1 MFETVK
7 ALQAEVRALRQEL
20 QQHKRA
26 RQVETAKP
34 AKARSD
40 WAAQSYQPGSVE
52 VAQAPAW
59 AGLYAGAAFGLGV
72 SHTHGPNDST
82 TASFSSNF
90 QPNFTFS
97 TTFRSVSTQSIHETA
112 SPTAAAI
119 SGMIGYDYELGSN
132 IVGGFQG
139 DGTLWQRASN
149 AKSLSLQ
156 TGFSE
161 QNNQSRFLGILS
173 ANALTSPSEPVL
185 THSIVTNAPMW
196 TVSALGKAGY
206 KITPTTLLYAVG
218 GGTYGS
224 YEVSGGA
231 PAGLFGLTGGLGVEA
246 KVDAQWS
253 LLLDYRFTHFFDGT
267 GNTQFASVNTFPL
280 GRAQGFNQFSL
291 FASVNPVTI
300 NADLHHFRLGFAR
313 RFDSM

>member
-1 MFETVK
+1 MFKRSSATLVAALIATPALSAPSQEEMFETVK

-149 AKSLSLQ
+149 ARHGEHAICFCEHFSPWESAGVQSVFPICIRQSRDNQCGLASLSL
-156 TGFSE
+156 
-161 QNNQSRFLGILS
+161 RLR
-173 ANALTSPSEPVL
+173 
-185 THSIVTNAPMW
+185 
-196 TVSALGKAGY
+196 
-206 KITPTTLLYAVG
+206 TTLRQHVAG
-218 GGTYGS
+218 
-224 YEVSGGA
+224 EV
-231 PAGLFGLTGGLGVEA
+231 
-246 KVDAQWS
+246 
-253 LLLDYRFTHFFDGT
+253 
-267 GNTQFASVNTFPL
+267 
-280 GRAQGFNQFSL
+280 
-291 FASVNPVTI
+291 
-300 NADLHHFRLGFAR
+300 
-313 RFDSM
+313 